1 MKLIITLIFFSI
13 TTLNAQVVVTIPEF
27 ATENDSIK
35 IIFDATQGD
44 GGLQGYFGTVYA
56 HTGVITNYSSSSTDW
71 KHVIGDWGNNSN
83 QPALTNIG
91 PDLYELVIGYPR
103 EFYSVTDPNEHILKL
118 AFVFRSANSQL
129 TGRDVGGADIFAP
142 LYEPGLNIVLNDLN
156 VQVNYGDPL
165 RSPLFSAQEDTIT
178 ISASVVQ
185 IDDTLSSIIMFIN
198 QVQVAQTS
206 DTILV
211 YDFIGSQNQTGAND
225 VQIIAESS
233 SGNNDTTDF
242 IIFVNP
248 AVVNAPLP
256 AGLEHGI
263 NYIDNSTV
271 ILALLAPYKEFVYVL
286 GDFNDWFVDTA
297 YFMNRYEVNPDSVI
311 WWKTISG
318 LTPQEEY
325 AFQYLVDGY
334 LRIGDPYT
342 HKVLDPWNDEFI
354 SPATY
359 PDLKEYPKGK
369 TSEPVAILQTD
380 QQPYQWQITNFQK
393 PPKEDLVIYELLLR
407 DFLTSHDFDTLLDTL
422 NYLKN
427 LGINAIELMPVM
439 EFEGNISWGYN
450 PSFHLALDKYYGPDY
465 QLKALID
472 SAHSMGIAVILDMV
486 LNHAFGQNPMVRLY
500 WDSDNNRPAE
510 NNLWF
515 NPVPKHDF
523 NVGYDFNHES
533 TATKYYVDRVN
544 AYWLS
549 EFKFD
554 GFRFDLSKGFT
565 QTNTLGNTQQWGEYD
580 QSRIDILER
589 MANKLWEVD
598 PDAYVILEHFA
609 ENDEEIVLSDFGMM
623 LWGNMNYEY
632 NEATMGYQSDLT
644 WGSYFARGWDDPHL
658 VSYMESH
665 DEERLMYKNM
675 QYGNSGGNYNIRNFA
690 IALNRI
696 KLAAAFFFTIPGPK
710 MIWQFGE
717 LGYDFSINY
726 PCGTDACRLDPKP
739 IRWDYFSDPLRIKL
753 YKVFKELINLK
764 KNYDVFKT
772 KDFTASLGNYAKRI
786 ELNDSSMD
794 ARIIGNFNVVSLSYN
809 PNFSQTGWWY
819 DFFSGDSLFV
829 TNTTELI
836 PLEPGEFHIYT
847 TKRLPVPE
855 PGLLTDVETLE
866 SGIVTEFGLEQ
877 NYPNPFNPSTQ
888 IIFHVAEAGPVKLKI
903 FDMLGSEIITLIDD
917 FRNSGSYKADW
928 DGRNHS
934 GVQVSSGIYLYRLEA
949 PGFIQTRKMILL
961 R

>member
-829 TNTTELI
+829 INTTELI

-903 FDMLGSEIITLIDD
+903 FDMLGSEIITLVDD